1 MYNKIQIFK
10 HEQFG
15 EIRTMMNEKGE
26 PFFVGKDVAKVL
38 GYSNSRKALQDH
50 VEQEDREDGVTIRD
64 SIGRRQKATFINES
78 GLYSLILQ
86 SKLPQARAFKRWV
99 TSEVL
104 PQIRK
109 TGGYIPTKDS
119 EGAELSAAEILQR
132 AHAIVGRTLT
142 LLNAPADNCLTAT
155 QVEHVHEWCDERRA
169 IAQFNDEDQ
178 ADWLLIKRVPY
189 YGLNISAPYVDM
201 RHWEEREQT
210 GTYQIDDTDRRLCDL
225 VLDIQYRTQLHWFY
239 DLHRMYYDNQ
249 LREAAQQRRRSNKY
263 KECFRLL
270 PEEFTLEKFIQVFGY
285 ANSNSGQK
293 PLERLIADKA
303 LKRTKRG
310 SYKKLVA
317 EL

>member
-155 QVEHVHEWCDERRA
+155 QVA
-169 IAQFNDEDQ
+169 
-178 ADWLLIKRVPY
+178 ADWSMDVKSFNELLASMGIQYRRGMRWHLADELQGQGLTEDRHFFSYSLHGEPKQRTYLVWTQKGVSYLNSHVRVMPISVQPRSIQ
-189 YGLNISAPYVDM
+189 LNISFNY
-201 RHWEEREQT
+201 
-210 GTYQIDDTDRRLCDL
+210 
-225 VLDIQYRTQLHWFY
+225 
-239 DLHRMYYDNQ
+239 
-249 LREAAQQRRRSNKY
+249 
-263 KECFRLL
+263 
-270 PEEFTLEKFIQVFGY
+270 
-285 ANSNSGQK
+285 
-293 PLERLIADKA
+293 
-303 LKRTKRG
+303 
-310 SYKKLVA
+310 
-317 EL
+317 